1 MCRPTHADRGKQPP
15 CNTCFPGV
23 HEYNKETHEIYQYVS
38 DQWLSGPRGAYAL
51 DITKVIAIIKES
63 ELSQP
68 LVLELARNVCD
79 LALEVLEFVEIKTEQ
94 EQKIKKGTSNG

>member
-1 MCRPTHADRGKQPP
+1 
-15 CNTCFPGV
+15 
-23 HEYNKETHEIYQYVS
+23 
-38 DQWLSGPRGAYAL
+38 L